1 MHSEEMLSQSGAC
14 CQIIDIR
21 SIGSRALGSRRKGR
35 LDSLDKRFEKLDQ
48 GSRLHIVHTVIGYCR
63 AMSDGIRDGR
73 ASGNDE
79 ISRIV
84 KEIEESINEAWKG
97 GMI

>member
-1 MHSEEMLSQSGAC
+1 MHSEETVSQSGTC
-14 CQIIDIR
+14 CQIVDIG
-21 SIGSRALGSRRKGR
+21 SIGSRALGSRRMGR
-35 LDSLDKRFEKLDQ
+35 LDSLDKRFEKLDK
-48 GSRLHIVHTVIGYCR
+48 GSRLLIVHAVIGYCR

-73 ASGNDE
+73 TSGTDE

-84 KEIEESINEAWKG
+84 KAIEESINEAWKG